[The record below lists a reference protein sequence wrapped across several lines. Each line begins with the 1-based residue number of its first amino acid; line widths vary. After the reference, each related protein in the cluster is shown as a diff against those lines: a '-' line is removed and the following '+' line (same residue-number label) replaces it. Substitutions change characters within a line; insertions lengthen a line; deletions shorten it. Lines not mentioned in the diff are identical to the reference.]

1 MVYVFMTL
9 ASAYFM
15 MDGTILLIA
24 ELTRVDA

>member
-15 MDGTILLIA
+15 MDSSILLIA